1 MVWVTITVVI
11 EKRKHFRI
19 LFYSNHVVY
28 ESKGRLGLFLE
39 NSIRGSYFVI
49 SKSWFLK
56 EKN

>member
-28 ESKGRLGLFLE
+28 ESVMAAVFA
-39 NSIRGSYFVI
+39 RGIIFQGKRSMGAIFG
-49 SKSWFLK
+49 KLD
-56 EKN
+56 